1 MHTIYIVFELW
12 MKELISE
19 RCISDYTTQEA
30 TVQKKTQLEQD
41 SNP

>member
-19 RCISDYTTQEA
+19 RSLQLYVLVTTQL
-30 TVQKKTQLEQD
+30 KKLLYKKKAA
-41 SNP
+41 